1 MDEQPQVEPS
11 HQSFLAEEQALK
23 DDTISWTASEYI
35 HHSKSPGWYAAL
47 GVVMLLVIALSVKVG
62 SATFIL
68 LAVVMAVALMA
79 VSIRK
84 PRILQYVLSRQGLSI
99 DQKFYA
105 LNEFKSFGITSE
117 GAFFSITL
125 IPVKRFMPAVTIY
138 FAEEDG
144 EKIVDILGSHMA
156 MQHIEPDFIDKF
168 TKLIRF

>member
-1 MDEQPQVEPS
+1 MDEQPQIEPGQQPTPVIQEP
-11 HQSFLAEEQALK
+11 QS
-23 DDTISWTASEYI
+23 DSISWTASEYI
-35 HHSKSPGWYAAL
+35 HHSKSPVWYIAL
-47 GVVMLLVIALSVKVG
+47 VVAMLLVIALAVKVG
-62 SATFIL
+62 SLTFIML
-68 LAVVMAVALMA
+68 TVVMAVALMA

-84 PRILQYVLSRQGLSI
+84 PRILQYVINTQGLNI

-105 LNEFKSFGITSE
+105 LNEFKSFGVTTE